1 MVVGDDKKFFYE
13 YTRFLELGPLFAPH
27 MKRAI
32 FIGGG
37 AFSMPKALHLMKPD
51 VAIAVAELDA
61 DVVDAGKRFF
71 SARKIPEVKDPGGGR
86 EAHSP
91 LGR

>member
-1 MVVGDDKKFFYE
+1 MVLGDDKKFFYE

-37 AFSMPKALHLMKPD
+37 AFTMPKALHLMKPD
-51 VAIAVAELDA
+51 D
-61 DVVDAGKRFF
+61 GHHR
-71 SARKIPEVKDPGGGR
+71 GR
-86 EAHSP
+86 TRCGSRRCGA
-91 LGR
+91 